1 MEKQVLPGLKIAF
14 LVHCIV
20 AAFFGFVLL
29 LVPEFMGTI
38 SGQPIVE
45 PIAYRGMGAAI
56 LAFAASSWWANKE
69 NSWDKV
75 KIVVQMELVWTS
87 LFVLVFGYGIIS
99 GQLPPMDWMNVAIV
113 GGFGITF
120 AVFYFQH

>member
-1 MEKQVLPGLKIAF
+1 MEKQIAPGLKTAF
-14 LVHCIV
+14 LVH
-20 AAFFGFVLL
+20 FFVGALFGLILL
-29 LVPEFMGTI
+29 LAPDIMGTL

-45 PIAYRGMGAAI
+45 PIPYRGMGAAV
-56 LAFAASSWWANKE
+56 LAFSASSWWANKE
-69 NSWDKV
+69 KLWDKV

-99 GQLPPMDWMNVAIV
+99 GQLPPMDWMNVVIV

-120 AVFYFQH
+120 AVFYFRH